1 MKKNI
6 ITEAIQYHKENN
18 IPYSEPIF
26 RYGSVNFFKYIN
38 ELRKLNE
45 SKSVK
50 LDSDALFFINS
61 DLGKIGMYEG
71 HAVLLDFPLPERSL
85 NEISRSDYAKLLKF
99 LRKIKSKVTSKVYDS
114 LYKSIQYSIVDPYE
128 TANSIINRLTDEF
141 NLAVE
146 NITVTKEDLMEAEYQ
161 GKSVDLN
168 SPKRGGSK
176 KFYVYVKSKAG
187 NVKKIAFGDTSGLT
201 SKIKDPKARKAFS
214 ARHQCDKK
222 TDKTK
227 AGYWACNLPRYW
239 DKLGGGSK
247 INGYW

>member
-6 ITEAIQYHKENN
+6 ITEAIQYHKENK

-45 SKSVK
+45 SKQIE
-50 LDSDALFFINS
+50 LDEDARFFVS
-61 DLGKIGMYEG
+61 TDLGKIGKYNG
-71 HAVLLDFPLPERSL
+71 QDVLLDFPMVETTID
-85 NEISRSDYAKLLKF
+85 EITRLDYIKLWKWLKKVKVNVTP
-99 LRKIKSKVTSKVYDS
+99 KI
-114 LYKSIQYSIVDPYE
+114 YKSIEKIVQM
-128 TANSIINRLTDEF
+128 SIIDPLETSDSIIDFIMDRYPVLGE
-141 NLAVE
+141 LGIAE
-146 NITVTKEDLMEAEYQ
+146 NIHEAEHR
-161 GKSVDLN
+161 GKNVDLN

-176 KFYVYVKSKAG
+176 KFYVYVKSDAG
-187 NVKKIAFGDTSGLT
+187 NVKKIAFGDTTGLT

-222 TDKTK
+222 KDKTK

>member
-38 ELRKLNE
+38 QLRNLNE
-45 SKSVK
+45 SKQIQ
-50 LDSDALFFINS
+50 LDEDAKFFINT
-61 DLGKIGMYEG
+61 DLGKIGIYEG
-71 HAVLLDFPLPERSL
+71 KEVLLDFPMVENNI
-85 NEISRSDYAKLLKF
+85 NEITRLENIKLWKWLK
-99 LRKIKSKVTSKVYDS
+99 KVKSKVTPAI
-114 LYKSIQYSIVDPYE
+114 YKAVHKSVQIAIVDPYE
-128 TANSIINRLTDEF
+128 TADSIINYTTKRFKLAEF
-141 NLAVE
+141 GLAEGIV
-146 NITVTKEDLMEAEYQ
+146 KEADYH

-187 NVKKIAFGDTSGLT
+187 NVKKISFGDTTGLT
-201 SKIKDPKARKAFS
+201 SKIKDAKARKAFS

>member
-6 ITEAIQYHKENN
+6 ITEAIQYHKENK

-45 SKSVK
+45 SKQVQ
-50 LDSDALFFINS
+50 LDEDAKFFIS
-61 DLGKIGMYEG
+61 TDLGKIGIYEG
-71 HAVLLDFPLPERSL
+71 QKVLLDFPMVETTID
-85 NEISRSDYAKLLKF
+85 EITRLDYIKLWKWLKKV
-99 LRKIKSKVTSKVYDS
+99 KIKVTPKIY
-114 LYKSIQYSIVDPYE
+114 
-128 TANSIINRLTDEF
+128 NSIEKIID
-141 NLAVE
+141 LAIIDPSKTSDSIIDSIMQRYPLGELGIAE
-146 NITVTKEDLMEAEYQ
+146 NITEADYK

-176 KFYVYVKSKAG
+176 KFYVYVKSDAG
-187 NVKKIAFGDTSGLT
+187 NVKKISFGDTSGLT
-201 SKIKDPKARKAFS
+201 SKIKDTKARKAFS
-214 ARHQCDKK
+214 ARHRCDTKK
-222 TDKTK
+222 DKTK

-239 DKLGGGSK
+239 DKLGGGTK

>member
-45 SKSVK
+45 SKSIT
-50 LDSDALFFINS
+50 LDEDARFFVS
-61 DLGKIGMYEG
+61 TDLGKIGKYNG
-71 HAVLLDFPLPERSL
+71 QDVLLDFPMVETVLD
-85 NEISRSDYAKLLKF
+85 EISRKDYIKLWKWLK
-99 LRKIKSKVTSKVYDS
+99 KVKTKVTPKM
-114 LYKSIQYSIVDPYE
+114 YKNIEKTADMSIIDPLETSQSIIDFIVDQFGL
-128 TANSIINRLTDEF
+128 AEF
-141 NLAVE
+141 GLAE
-146 NITVTKEDLMEAEYQ
+146 NVNEAEHR
-161 GKSVDLN
+161 GKNVDLN
-168 SPKRGGSK
+168 SPKRGGTK

-187 NVKKIAFGDTSGLT
+187 NVKKISFGDTTGLT
-201 SKIKDPKARKAFS
+201 SKIKDPKARKAFA
-214 ARHQCDKK
+214 ARHQCDTKK
-222 TDKTK
+222 DKTK

-239 DKLGGGSK
+239 DKLGGGTK

>member
-45 SKSVK
+45 SKQVQ
-50 LDSDALFFINS
+50 LDEDAKFFIS
-61 DLGKIGMYEG
+61 TDLGKIGIYEG
-71 HAVLLDFPLPERSL
+71 QKVLLDFPMVETTID
-85 NEISRSDYAKLLKF
+85 EITRLDYIKLWKWLKKV
-99 LRKIKSKVTSKVYDS
+99 KIKVTPKIY
-114 LYKSIQYSIVDPYE
+114 
-128 TANSIINRLTDEF
+128 NSIEKIID
-141 NLAVE
+141 LAIIDPSKTPDSIIDSIMQRYPLGELGIAE
-146 NITVTKEDLMEAEYQ
+146 NITEADYK

-176 KFYVYVKSKAG
+176 KFYVYVKSDAG
-187 NVKKIAFGDTSGLT
+187 NVKKISFGDTSGLT
-201 SKIKDPKARKAFS
+201 SKIKDTKARKAFS
-214 ARHQCDKK
+214 ARHRCDTKK
-222 TDKTK
+222 DKTK

>member
-6 ITEAIQYHKENN
+6 ITEAIQYHKENK

-45 SKSVK
+45 SKQVE
-50 LDSDALFFINS
+50 LDEDAKFFIS
-61 DLGKIGMYEG
+61 TDLGKIGKYNG
-71 HAVLLDFPLPERSL
+71 QDVLLDFPMIETTI
-85 NEISRSDYAKLLKF
+85 NEISRVDYLSIWKWLK
-99 LRKIKSKVTSKVYDS
+99 KVKTKVTPKMYAAILKVVNM
-114 LYKSIQYSIVDPYE
+114 SIIDPYE
-128 TANSIINRLTDEF
+128 NAKSIIDHIVDQFGLAEF
-141 NLAVE
+141 GLAE
-146 NITVTKEDLMEAEYQ
+146 GIISEADYK

-176 KFYVYVKSKAG
+176 KFYVYVKSDAG
-187 NVKKIAFGDTSGLT
+187 NVKKISFGDTSGLT

-222 TDKTK
+222 KDKTK

-247 INGYW
+247 ISSFW

>member
-26 RYGSVNFFKYIN
+26 RYGSINFFKYIN
-38 ELRKLNE
+38 ELRNLNE
-45 SKSVK
+45 SKQIE
-50 LDSDALFFINS
+50 LDEDAKFFIS
-61 DLGKIGMYEG
+61 TDLGKTGIYHGQK
-71 HAVLLDFPLPERSL
+71 VLLDFPMIENRIQ
-85 NEISRSDYAKLLKF
+85 EISYKDYEKVLTFLK
-99 LRKIKSKVTSKVYDS
+99 RVKGSVSNKVYATVKRVVS
-114 LYKSIQYSIVDPYE
+114 MLILDPYE
-128 TANSIINRLTDEF
+128 TADSIIKKISNDYQ
-141 NLAVE
+141 LAIE
-146 NITVTKEDLMEAEYQ
+146 NIQLSEAEYQ

-187 NVKKIAFGDTSGLT
+187 NVKKISFGDTTGLT
-201 SKIKDPKARKAFS
+201 SKIKDPEARKAFS
-214 ARHQCDKK
+214 ARHKCDMKK
-222 TDKTK
+222 DKTK

>member
-38 ELRKLNE
+38 ELRNLNE
-45 SKSVK
+45 SKQIE
-50 LDSDALFFINS
+50 LDEDARFFIS
-61 DLGKIGMYEG
+61 TDLGKTAMYHGQE
-71 HAVLLDFPLPERSL
+71 VLLDFPMLEDKIS
-85 NEISRSDYAKLLKF
+85 EITRLENVRLWKWLK
-99 LRKIKSKVTSKVYDS
+99 KVKEKVTPKM
-114 LYKSIQYSIVDPYE
+114 YKSVARVVQMSIIDPYE
-128 TANSIINRLTDEF
+128 TADSIIKHIVDQFGLAEFGIAESLT
-141 NLAVE
+141 
-146 NITVTKEDLMEAEYQ
+146 EAEYR

-176 KFYVYVKSKAG
+176 KFYVYVKSDAG
-187 NVKKIAFGDTSGLT
+187 NVKKIAFGDTTGLT

-222 TDKTK
+222 KDKTK

>member
-45 SKSVK
+45 SKQVK
-50 LDSDALFFINS
+50 LDSDALFFVNS
-61 DLGKIGMYEG
+61 DLGKIGIYEG
-71 HAVLLDFPLPERSL
+71 KEVLLDFPMIETI
-85 NEISRSDYAKLLKF
+85 NEADYK
-99 LRKIKSKVTSKVYDS
+99 
-114 LYKSIQYSIVDPYE
+114 
-128 TANSIINRLTDEF
+128 
-141 NLAVE
+141 
-146 NITVTKEDLMEAEYQ
+146 

-176 KFYVYVKSKAG
+176 KFYVYVRSDAG
-187 NVKKIAFGDTSGLT
+187 NVKKISFGDTTGLT
-201 SKIKDPKARKAFS
+201 SKIKDPEARKAFS

-222 TDKTK
+222 KDKTK

>member
-38 ELRKLNE
+38 KLRSLNE
-45 SKSVK
+45 SKQIQ
-50 LDSDALFFINS
+50 LDEDAKFFINT
-61 DLGKIGMYEG
+61 DLGKIGIYEG
-71 HAVLLDFPLPERSL
+71 QEVLLDFPMIENNI
-85 NEISRSDYAKLLKF
+85 NEITRLENIKLWKWLK
-99 LRKIKSKVTSKVYDS
+99 KVKSKASPNI
-114 LYKSIQYSIVDPYE
+114 YKAVNKAVQMSVIDPYE
-128 TANSIINRLTDEF
+128 TAESIIRYLIKHFKLAEF
-141 NLAVE
+141 GISEGIVN
-146 NITVTKEDLMEAEYQ
+146 EAEYK

-176 KFYVYVKSKAG
+176 KFYVYVKSDAG
-187 NVKKIAFGDTSGLT
+187 NVKKISFGDTSGLT
-201 SKIKDPKARKAFS
+201 SKIKDAKARKAFS

-222 TDKTK
+222 KDKTK

>member
-6 ITEAIQYHKENN
+6 ITEAIQYHKENK

-45 SKSVK
+45 SKQIE
-50 LDSDALFFINS
+50 LDEDARFFVS
-61 DLGKIGMYEG
+61 TDLGKIGKYNG
-71 HAVLLDFPLPERSL
+71 RDVLLDFPMIE
-85 NEISRSDYAKLLKF
+85 NTIDEITHLDYIKLWKWLKKVKVNVTP
-99 LRKIKSKVTSKVYDS
+99 KI
-114 LYKSIQYSIVDPYE
+114 YKSIEKIVQM
-128 TANSIINRLTDEF
+128 SIIDPLETSDSIIDFIMDRFPVLGE
-141 NLAVE
+141 LGIAE
-146 NITVTKEDLMEAEYQ
+146 NIHEAEHH
-161 GKSVDLN
+161 GKKVDLN

-176 KFYVYVKSKAG
+176 KFYVYVKSDAG
-187 NVKKIAFGDTSGLT
+187 NVKKISFGDTTGLT
-201 SKIKDPKARKAFS
+201 SKIKDAKARKAFA

-222 TDKTK
+222 KDKTK

-239 DKLGGGSK
+239 DKLGGGTK

>member
-18 IPYSEPIF
+18 IPYSEQIF

-38 ELRKLNE
+38 ELRNLNE
-45 SKSVK
+45 SKQIE
-50 LDSDALFFINS
+50 LDEDARFFIS
-61 DLGKIGMYEG
+61 TDLGKTAMYHGQE
-71 HAVLLDFPLPERSL
+71 VLLDFPMLEDKIS
-85 NEISRSDYAKLLKF
+85 EITRLENVKLWKWLK
-99 LRKIKSKVTSKVYDS
+99 KVKQKVTPKMYNAVNKVVQM
-114 LYKSIQYSIVDPYE
+114 SIIDPYE
-128 TANSIINRLTDEF
+128 TADSIIKHIVDQFGLAEF
-141 NLAVE
+141 GLAEGIV
-146 NITVTKEDLMEAEYQ
+146 KEADYK

-176 KFYVYVKSKAG
+176 KFYVYVRSNSG
-187 NVKKIAFGDTSGLT
+187 NVKKISFGDTTGLT

-222 TDKTK
+222 KDKTK

>member
-38 ELRKLNE
+38 ELRNLNE
-45 SKSVK
+45 SKQIE
-50 LDSDALFFINS
+50 LDEDSKFFINT
-61 DLGKIGMYEG
+61 DLGKTAMYHGQE
-71 HAVLLDFPLPERSL
+71 VLLDFPMVEDKIS
-85 NEISRSDYAKLLKF
+85 EITRLENIKLWKWLK
-99 LRKIKSKVTSKVYDS
+99 KIKQKVTPKM
-114 LYKSIQYSIVDPYE
+114 YKTINSAVQIMIIDPYE
-128 TANSIINRLTDEF
+128 SADSIINKVSK
-141 NLAVE
+141 NYQLAIE
-146 NITVTKEDLMEAEYQ
+146 NIQLTEAEYQ

-176 KFYVYVKSKAG
+176 KFYVYVKSKSG
-187 NVKKIAFGDTSGLT
+187 NVKKISFGDTTGLT
-201 SKIKDPKARKAFS
+201 SKIKDADARKAFS
-214 ARHQCDKK
+214 ARHKCDTKK
-222 TDKTK
+222 DKTK

>member
-38 ELRKLNE
+38 ELRNLNE
-45 SKSVK
+45 SKQIE
-50 LDSDALFFINS
+50 LDEDARFFIS
-61 DLGKIGMYEG
+61 TDLGKTAMYHGQE
-71 HAVLLDFPLPERSL
+71 VLLDFPMLEDKIS
-85 NEISRSDYAKLLKF
+85 EITRLENVKLWKWLK
-99 LRKIKSKVTSKVYDS
+99 KVKQKVTPKMYNAVNKVVQM
-114 LYKSIQYSIVDPYE
+114 SIIDPYE
-128 TANSIINRLTDEF
+128 TADSIIKHIVDQFGLAEF
-141 NLAVE
+141 GLAEGIV
-146 NITVTKEDLMEAEYQ
+146 KEADYK

-176 KFYVYVKSKAG
+176 KFYVYVRSNSG
-187 NVKKIAFGDTSGLT
+187 NVKKISFGDTTGLT

-222 TDKTK
+222 KDKTK

>member
-6 ITEAIQYHKENN
+6 ITEAIQYHKENK

-45 SKSVK
+45 SKQIE
-50 LDSDALFFINS
+50 LDEDARFFVS
-61 DLGKIGMYEG
+61 TDLGKIGKYNG
-71 HAVLLDFPLPERSL
+71 QDVLLDFPMVETTLD
-85 NEISRSDYAKLLKF
+85 EISRLDYVKLWKWLK
-99 LRKIKSKVTSKVYDS
+99 KVKTKVTPKI
-114 LYKSIQYSIVDPYE
+114 YKSIEKVVQM
-128 TANSIINRLTDEF
+128 SIIDPLETSDSIIDFIMKRYP
-141 NLAVE
+141 LAELGIAE
-146 NITVTKEDLMEAEYQ
+146 NIHEAEHH
-161 GKSVDLN
+161 GKKVDLN

-176 KFYVYVKSKAG
+176 KFYVYVKSDAG
-187 NVKKIAFGDTSGLT
+187 NVKKISFGDTTGLT
-201 SKIKDPKARKAFS
+201 SKIKDAKARKAFA

-222 TDKTK
+222 KDKTK

-239 DKLGGGSK
+239 DKLGGGTK

>member
-45 SKSVK
+45 SKQVQ
-50 LDSDALFFINS
+50 LDEDAKFFIS
-61 DLGKIGMYEG
+61 TDLGKIGIYEG
-71 HAVLLDFPLPERSL
+71 QKVLLDFPMVETTID
-85 NEISRSDYAKLLKF
+85 EITRLDYIKLWKWLKKV
-99 LRKIKSKVTSKVYDS
+99 KIKVTPKIY
-114 LYKSIQYSIVDPYE
+114 
-128 TANSIINRLTDEF
+128 NSIEKIID
-141 NLAVE
+141 LAIIDPSKTSDSIIDSIMQRYPLGELGIAE
-146 NITVTKEDLMEAEYQ
+146 NITEADYK

-176 KFYVYVKSKAG
+176 KFYVYVKSDAG
-187 NVKKIAFGDTSGLT
+187 NVKKISFGDTSGLT
-201 SKIKDPKARKAFS
+201 SKIKDTKARKAFS
-214 ARHQCDKK
+214 ARHRCDTKK
-222 TDKTK
+222 DKTK